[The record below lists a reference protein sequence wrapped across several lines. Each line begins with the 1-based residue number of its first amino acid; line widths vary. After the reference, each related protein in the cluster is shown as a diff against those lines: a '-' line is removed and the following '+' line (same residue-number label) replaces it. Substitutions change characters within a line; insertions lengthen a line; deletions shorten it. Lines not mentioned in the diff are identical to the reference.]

1 MEEYKNLEEIIKLS
15 EKEINN
21 NDKNVSA
28 VLDLEDLRE
37 LRNLIARY
45 KDLEKENE
53 ELLEVKVSANAHNRI
68 TELEKQLEEKEM
80 QHELELIGKEEYT
93 KAAMGEIIENY
104 YTANEDCILK
114 SKAEKMLE
122 EIDEEL
128 EEMKVDNM
136 YGRYDD
142 YGGKRKFNEQF
153 SYKFGEKEAL
163 QELLE
168 D

>member
-1 MEEYKNLEEIIKLS
+1 MEEDIK
-15 EKEINN
+15 IQ
-21 NDKNVSA
+21 
-28 VLDLEDLRE
+28 DLIEHIRFGTQLKYDMKTYLIAIE
-37 LRNLIARY
+37 NLITRY
-45 KDLEKENE
+45 K
-53 ELLEVKVSANAHNRI
+53 ELQ
-68 TELEKQLEEKEM
+68 KQLEEKEM

-93 KAAMGEIIENY
+93 KADMGEIIENY

-114 SKAEKMLE
+114 SKAEEMLE

-163 QELLE
+163 QELIE